1 MSSAIPSWPAP
12 PWTASP
18 TTPTRSSFEE
28 PATGSEAAERRVP
41 ATPQLC
47 HRNNCPESLQN
58 RQPDQIKWPTS
69 RRSWVAQCGRLLTGL
84 RKQLAEHP
92 FGTIKHA
99 MDQGYFLLRGLE
111 KVRAETPALAAQ
123 VQVWP

>member
-1 MSSAIPSWPAP
+1 MVKNSTAFG
-12 PWTASP
+12 WT
-18 TTPTRSSFEE
+18 
-28 PATGSEAAERRVP
+28 
-41 ATPQLC
+41 
-47 HRNNCPESLQN
+47 NISLKPCKAGL
-58 RQPDQIKWPTS
+58 RP
-69 RRSWVAQCGRLLTGL
+69 GL

>member
-1 MSSAIPSWPAP
+1 MQGRVKA
-12 PWTASP
+12 
-18 TTPTRSSFEE
+18 E
-28 PATGSEAAERRVP
+28 PEKV
-41 ATPQLC
+41 
-47 HRNNCPESLQN
+47 
-58 RQPDQIKWPTS
+58 
-69 RRSWVAQCGRLLTGL
+69 GL

>member
-1 MSSAIPSWPAP
+1 
-12 PWTASP
+12 
-18 TTPTRSSFEE
+18 
-28 PATGSEAAERRVP
+28 
-41 ATPQLC
+41 L
-47 HRNNCPESLQN
+47 
-58 RQPDQIKWPTS
+58 
-69 RRSWVAQCGRLLTGL
+69 L